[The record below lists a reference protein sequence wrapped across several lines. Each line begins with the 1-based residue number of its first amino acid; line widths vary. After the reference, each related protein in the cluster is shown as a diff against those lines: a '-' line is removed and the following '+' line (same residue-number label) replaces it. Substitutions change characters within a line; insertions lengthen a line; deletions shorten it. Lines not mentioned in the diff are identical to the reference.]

1 MSSKVPRVTGE
12 EAIKAFCKDGYLVV
26 RITGS
31 HHYLRHPD
39 KPIALSIPVHRGRTL
54 GVGLLASK
62 IKDAGLTVEQFQ
74 NLL

>member
-12 EAIKAFCKDGYLVV
+12 EAVAAFCKAGYAVV

-31 HHYLRHPD
+31 HHYLRHPE
-39 KPIALSIPVHRGRTL
+39 KRVALSIPVHRRKTL

-62 IKDAGLTVEQFQ
+62 IKDAGMTVEEFIE
-74 NLL
+74 LL